1 MLNDTYDTYKFDR
14 IGGLQISREV
24 KWPFEF
30 IKVTGLQTRYMLTL
44 YAQHNIFWE
53 YRKLA
58 SDSEWW
64 DVFSILRKVKSA
76 KSLVQIL

>member
-44 YAQHNIFWE
+44 YAQHNIF
-53 YRKLA
+53 
-58 SDSEWW
+58 
-64 DVFSILRKVKSA
+64 
-76 KSLVQIL
+76 